1 MDGVKA
7 YLISITAA
15 SIVCGIVNA
24 LVGKKGA
31 VSSVLKLLTGLFLAL
46 TVIRPAIH
54 FSISQIDLYIAGINA
69 EADAAVADGG
79 IMVSQELAAII
90 KEEMQAYILDK
101 AASLGVDL
109 EVDVILSDATPP
121 LPEGVLLTGAI
132 SPYAKAQIS
141 ELITDDLGIPKEAQ
155 QWSG

>member
-15 SIVCGIVNA
+15 SIVCGVVNA
-24 LVGKKGA
+24 LAGKKGA

-46 TVIRPAIH
+46 TVIRPAIR
-54 FSISQIDLYIAGINA
+54 FSISTIDVYIADVNVQA
-69 EADAAVADGG
+69 NAAVAEGK
-79 IMVSQELAAII
+79 IMASEELAAII
-90 KEEMQAYILDK
+90 KDETQAYILDK
-101 AASLGVDL
+101 AAALGVDI
-109 EVDVILSDATPP
+109 EVDVILNEATPP